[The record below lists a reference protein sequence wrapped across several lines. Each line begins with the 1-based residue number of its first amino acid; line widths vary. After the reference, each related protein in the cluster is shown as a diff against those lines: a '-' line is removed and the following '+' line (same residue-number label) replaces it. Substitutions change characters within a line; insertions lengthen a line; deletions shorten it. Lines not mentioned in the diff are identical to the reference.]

1 MYHFFF
7 IHSFVNGCLGC
18 FLVLAIVNSAAVTIE
33 MHVFFFFNVFV
44 FCGYIPRSG
53 IAGSCSSYIFF
64 FFEGNILLFS
74 VVAALIYI
82 PTSSIQDVSCLNIL
96 TNICYL

>member
-33 MHVFFFFNVFV
+33 MHVFFFFFLMFLFFV
-44 FCGYIPRSG
+44 DIYPGVELLDHVVVIFSFFLKET
-53 IAGSCSSYIFF
+53 SYYF
-64 FFEGNILLFS
+64 LWWLH
-74 VVAALIYI
+74 
-82 PTSSIQDVSCLNIL
+82 
-96 TNICYL
+96 